1 MNLYWTLVIK
11 IILFTFSSEFG
22 DLVVEPALLGAD
34 CAVVAVMDM
43 LQDFL
48 VPNVLAVSLL

>member
-1 MNLYWTLVIK
+1 MNLCWTLVIK
-11 IILFTFSSEFG
+11 IILFTFSSELD

-48 VPNVLAVSLL
+48 MPNVLAVSLL